1 MIDFQKSV
9 IDRSFDIPVVVDFW
23 AEWCGPCKVLGPV
36 IEQIASE
43 QSKRWALVKIDT
55 EEYQDVALTYNI
67 QSIPNVKMFYRG
79 EVINEFAGALSRQMI
94 LDWLEK
100 SLPNAGVMALDQLL
114 AEGQEPSVSALD
126 ELLNAYPE
134 ATEIRIVYSQV
145 VLWDHPERVLEIL
158 EPVKMGTPLYDKA
171 LYLRQVA
178 EFLVMETKDP
188 SILSIKELLQAGS
201 LEDALKAIIASLTID
216 NQIADG
222 KLKKAAI
229 GIFNTLGLQHPYSKA
244 YRKLLDMVI

>member
-9 IDRSFDIPVVVDFW
+9 IDRSFEIPVVVDFW

-36 IEQIASE
+36 IEQIAEE
-43 QSKRWALVKIDT
+43 QKDRWTLVKIDT
-55 EEYQDVALTYNI
+55 EVYQEVAASYSI

-79 EVINEFAGALSRQMI
+79 EVINEFSGALSRQMI

-114 AEGQEPSVSALD
+114 AEGQEPSVSAL
-126 ELLNAYPE
+126 EQLLNTYPE
-134 ATEIRIVYSQV
+134 TTEIRIVYSQV
-145 VLWDHPERVLEIL
+145 VLWDHPDRVLEIL

-171 LYLRQVA
+171 FYLRQVA

-229 GIFNTLGLQHPYSKA
+229 GIFNTLGLQHPYSKS